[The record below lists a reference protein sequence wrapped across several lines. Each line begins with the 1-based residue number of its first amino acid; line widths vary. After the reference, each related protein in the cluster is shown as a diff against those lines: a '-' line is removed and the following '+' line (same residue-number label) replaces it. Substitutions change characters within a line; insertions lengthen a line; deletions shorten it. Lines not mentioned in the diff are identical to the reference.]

1 MASIPTD
8 PPDHSEIIMVA
19 QLSSIH
25 GVPQEENAIDPNI
38 NIAGGTSAN
47 EVLNDMNHH
56 SHLPVPAMEDGA
68 LALPAVLAVNATT
81 TGNSTP
87 EVMAMDGDTLS
98 MSSPFTS
105 PSPVQPVR
113 EAKKRGSPAATPRG
127 SRAPSPTARWS
138 SRESS
143 PARFVGPTRAVHR
156 RVELGSEDGPTG
168 TAGRFV
174 QLDAQ
179 ARLDHEYM
187 DNLSMDLEGVM
198 NLTASNELSVKWL
211 RKTVEKQ
218 AKDMVTMQIMTV
230 VNDVAVI

>member
-1 MASIPTD
+1 
-8 PPDHSEIIMVA
+8 
-19 QLSSIH
+19 
-25 GVPQEENAIDPNI
+25 
-38 NIAGGTSAN
+38 
-47 EVLNDMNHH
+47 
-56 SHLPVPAMEDGA
+56 MEDGA
-68 LALPAVLAVNATT
+68 LALPAVLAVNAAT

-113 EAKKRGSPAATPRG
+113 EAKKRGSPATTPRG

-156 RVELGSEDGPTG
+156 RVEPGSEDGPTG

-198 NLTASNELSVKWL
+198 NLAASNELSVKWL
-211 RKTVEKQ
+211 RRTVEKQ
-218 AKDMVTMQIMTV
+218 AKDMVNMQTDFMKHTDEAKQKNTHDKGHMHKEFGDELERMKGQIFESIGEDICDKALFTKHLV
-230 VNDVAVI
+230 GHH